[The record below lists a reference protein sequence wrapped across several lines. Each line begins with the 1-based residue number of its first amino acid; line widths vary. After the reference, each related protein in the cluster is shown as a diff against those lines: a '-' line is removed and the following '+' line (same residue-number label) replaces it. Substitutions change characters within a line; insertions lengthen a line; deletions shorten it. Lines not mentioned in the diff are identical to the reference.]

1 MSEISWLVISI
12 ITIASVILAG
22 YAQIKVSTTY
32 SKYSKLFLN
41 TEISAGDYARSL
53 LSYAGLNEISII
65 SVKGTMSDYYNHRK
79 KVLALSDDVM
89 NGTSIASYGI
99 MAHEVGHALQYQNG
113 YFPIKIRNFL
123 IPIANFA
130 SKPVWPMLIIGVFL
144 DVLFFTTGYSQ
155 IIIFSALALMSLSL
169 LVNLV
174 TLPVEFD
181 ASRRAIALLKES
193 GKLNEVELEGA
204 KSVLSAAAMTYI
216 ASFILSL
223 INMIRIIFYFT
234 RRD

>member
-1 MSEISWLVISI
+1 
-12 ITIASVILAG
+12 
-22 YAQIKVSTTY
+22 
-32 SKYSKLFLN
+32 
-41 TEISAGDYARSL
+41 
-53 LSYAGLNEISII
+53 
-65 SVKGTMSDYYNHRK
+65 
-79 KVLALSDDVM
+79 
-89 NGTSIASYGI
+89 
-99 MAHEVGHALQYQNG
+99 
-113 YFPIKIRNFL
+113 
-123 IPIANFA
+123 
-130 SKPVWPMLIIGVFL
+130 
-144 DVLFFTTGYSQ
+144 
-155 IIIFSALALMSLSL
+155 MSLSL